1 VKIWQGRSRRSYTG
15 KLLRPFRKKRKYE
28 MGRDQVKTLI
38 GERKIKKV
46 RVRGGNYKIKLFRDK
61 YANIYIP

>member
-1 VKIWQGRSRRSYTG
+1 
-15 KLLRPFRKKRKYE
+15 
-28 MGRDQVKTLI
+28 MGRDQVEALI